1 MGSKPTQPTRAE
13 IKAKLLAEAEAKIDE
28 LLTWTAE
35 TPTPTLTQIEDIV
48 LRLRQEFGQA
58 LAQTAIEAQPA
69 APLQLPRC
77 PQCGKP
83 MHPKGN
89 KTKRV
94 SARTG
99 EHPLTRQHYYC
110 ARCKRGLFAP
120 R

>member
-1 MGSKPTQPTRAE
+1 MGIKPTKRTRAE
-13 IKAKLLAEAEAKIDE
+13 IKAQLLAQAEAKIDD
-28 LLTWTAE
+28 LLTWTEE
-35 TPTPTLTQIEDIV
+35 TPAPNLTQIEDLV

-58 LAQTAIEAQPA
+58 LAQTAIEAQA
-69 APLQLPRC
+69 TAPVQLPRC

-94 SARTG
+94 KARTG
-99 EHPLTRQHYYC
+99 AQILTRQHYYC
-110 ARCKRGLFAP
+110 AHCQRGLFPP

>member
-1 MGSKPTQPTRAE
+1 MGTTSPKPTRAE
-13 IKAKLLAEAEAKIDE
+13 IKAQLLAQAEAKIDE
-28 LLTWTAE
+28 LLNWTEE
-35 TPTPTLTQIEDIV
+35 TPAPNLTQIEDIV

-58 LAQTAIEAQPA
+58 LAQTALEAQA
-69 APLQLPRC
+69 KAPLQLPQC

-99 EHPLTRQHYYC
+99 EHGLTRQHYYC
-110 ARCKRGLFAP
+110 AHCQRGFFPP

>member
-1 MGSKPTQPTRAE
+1 MGSKLTKPTRAE
-13 IKAKLLAEAEAKIDE
+13 IKAQLLAKAEATIDE
-28 LLTWTAE
+28 LLNWTEE
-35 TPTPTLTQIEDIV
+35 TPAPNLTQIEDIV

-58 LAQTAIEAQPA
+58 LAQTAIEAQA
-69 APLQLPRC
+69 TAPLQLPQC

-89 KTKRV
+89 KTKCVR
-94 SARTG
+94 ARTG

-110 ARCKRGLFAP
+110 AHCQRGLFPP

>member
-1 MGSKPTQPTRAE
+1 MGPKPPKRTRAE
-13 IKAKLLAEAEAKIDE
+13 IKAQLLAQAEAKIDE
-28 LLTWTAE
+28 LLTWTEE
-35 TPTPTLTQIEDIV
+35 TPAPNLTQIEDIV

-58 LAQTAIEAQPA
+58 LAQTAIEAQA
-69 APLQLPRC
+69 TAPLQLPHC

-110 ARCKRGLFAP
+110 AHCQRGLFP
-120 R
+120 PG